1 MKRLQ
6 VYIPENL
13 LENLRLYA
21 QSQGIPLAQVLR
33 QAGEEF
39 TAKIT
44 VKKTIAKAIKRKKQA
59 KKDPL
64 LAMAEMLKSG
74 PTDASSTVDDIY
86 EEQND

>member
-13 LENLRLYA
+13 LENLRIYA
-21 QSQGIPLAQVLR
+21 QSQGIPLAEALR

-39 TAKIT
+39 TTKIT
-44 VKKTIAKAIKRKKQA
+44 VKKAIRQAIRRKKLA

-64 LAMAEMLKSG
+64 LAMRGMLRSG
-74 PTDASSTVDDIY
+74 PTNASSTVDDIY